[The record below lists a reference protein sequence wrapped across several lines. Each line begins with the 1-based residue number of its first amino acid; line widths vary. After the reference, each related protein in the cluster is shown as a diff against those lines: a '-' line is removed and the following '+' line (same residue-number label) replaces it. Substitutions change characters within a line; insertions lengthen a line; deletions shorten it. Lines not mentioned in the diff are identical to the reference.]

1 MRHLS
6 DFWGQITLI
15 KDLSAWTWAQQR
27 CSASSTTWE
36 LWCCCKLM
44 EANLVYVKTQFG
56 FLGGENTHAASSWG
70 SSCWFVYF
78 LMPINNNCQLIC
90 SWMVAIIHSH
100 MGWVVRFWHK
110 KKTPPKLTNTKKKKN
125 NPGKSFQSL
134 QSALFAL
141 LFGIFKSRVELVQAL
156 VFSQGITSKH
166 LIILTHSTNRI
177 CSPPW
182 RILAFQTL
190 KKTQKNPS
198 QPWLWG
204 RTLVLALGTY
214 K

>member
-15 KDLSAWTWAQQR
+15 KDLSAWTWAHQR

-36 LWCCCKLM
+36 LWCCCKLR
-44 EANLVYVKTQFG
+44 EANLVYVKTHNLDFWVG
-56 FLGGENTHAASSWG
+56 KTPLLPPLEDPAVGLFIFLI
-70 SSCWFVYF
+70 
-78 LMPINNNCQLIC
+78 PINNNCQLIC
-90 SWMVAIIHSH
+90 SWMMAIIHSH
-100 MGWVVRFWHK
+100 MGWVLRFWHK
-110 KKTPPKLTNTKKKKN
+110 TLTKNNKHPKKKKKT

-177 CSPPW
+177 CSPLW

-190 KKTQKNPS
+190 KKNPKK
-198 QPWLWG
+198 PLP
-204 RTLVLALGTY
+204 TLALGQNTCVGFRDL
-214 K
+214 